1 LGNAAALG
9 QALADIADATKPAKD
24 RIELIRAAGDVKAD
38 GLKPSLLR
46 LVKTEPNADVVVAGL
61 LALQRFGDPALGQA
75 VVDRYPN
82 FPAAAKPSAILF
94 LANRPGWSRQLLH
107 ALESG
112 RLAKRDIAA
121 STVEVLL
128 AHGGSVAAQARN
140 LWPSAGEAKPTTQ
153 AAEIARVR
161 SVVEGRPGSP
171 YRGRE
176 LYMQRCA
183 ACHKLFHKGGQIG
196 PNLTHYQ
203 RNDLDTLLPGILD
216 PSREIR
222 EGFDQMQVRTRDG
235 RLLSGFLSDRTD
247 KLLILRGIDGSDT
260 VVEQSQVESTYVS
273 PRSLM
278 PEGLLA
284 GLTDQQLLDFFAYL
298 RIGQPIRN

>member
-1 LGNAAALG
+1 
-9 QALADIADATKPAKD
+9 
-24 RIELIRAAGDVKAD
+24 
-38 GLKPSLLR
+38 
-46 LVKTEPNADVVVAGL
+46 
-61 LALQRFGDPALGQA
+61 
-75 VVDRYPN
+75 
-82 FPAAAKPSAILF
+82 
-94 LANRPGWSRQLLH
+94 
-107 ALESG
+107 
-112 RLAKRDIAA
+112 
-121 STVEVLL
+121 LL

-140 LWPSAGEAKPTTQ
+140 LWPRVGEAKPTTQ

-161 SVVEGRPGSP
+161 SVVEVRPGSP
-171 YRGRE
+171 YRGRQ

-203 RNDLDTLLPGILD
+203 RNDLDTLLPSILD

-222 EGFDQMQVRTRDG
+222 EGFEQMHVQTRDG
-235 RLLSGFLSDRTD
+235 RLLSGFLTDRTD
-247 KLLILRGIDGSDT
+247 KLLILRGIDGSDA

-284 GLTDQQLLDFFAYL
+284 GLSDQQLRDFFAYL
-298 RIGQPIRN
+298 RIAQPIRN